1 MSDEVKLEDIEISD
15 PVVKALLEELPNIQK
30 YIAQE
35 RQQYIDQENLGD
47 RVFGKVI
54 EELLRYLDRS
64 PIEEGT

>member
-54 EELLRYLDRS
+54 EELLRYLDKS